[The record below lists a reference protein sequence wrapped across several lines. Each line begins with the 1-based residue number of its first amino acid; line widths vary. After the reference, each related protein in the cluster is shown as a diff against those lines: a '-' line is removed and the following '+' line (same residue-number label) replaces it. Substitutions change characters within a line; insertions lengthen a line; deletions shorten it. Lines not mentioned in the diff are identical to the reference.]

1 MRRHFNWV
9 RHLVLQRLKDK
20 HKLRNPAYIPKD
32 NGVFGYSPDMSGW
45 INNQPCTKGLPAE
58 LMIAESDEVE
68 ASEKEKPKVTAS
80 DWVNIDTHK
89 PNLLS

>member
-32 NGVFGYSPDMSGW
+32 NGVFGW
-45 INNQPCTKGLPAE
+45 INNQPRTKGLPAV
-58 LMIAESDEVE
+58 LMIPESDEVE